1 MIFRIRAQSIA
12 SRLFLSAAFWST
24 IILVIAGFLL
34 SAVYTRNAEQS
45 FDEVLLTYLTDLVA
59 DIDSSTDKLHVIIDP
74 LSEPKFRHPLGGWYW
89 QITTLGSDTPEIKAS
104 PSLFAAT
111 LPKLSDQNVPLVNG
125 AREGYVSGPGGQE
138 LRQVER
144 EIIFPNADPDG
155 KDIGYLVQVAATT
168 EEIDRKIFTFEIDL
182 AITFISLALA
192 LLASTLLQVRF
203 GLRPLRQLRRSLGA
217 IRKGNGE
224 RIEGQYP
231 QDIAPLADEINMLI
245 DSNREI
251 VERAR
256 THVGNL
262 AHALKT
268 PLSVIVNEADADAH
282 GLAGKVREQAGVMRH
297 QVDYYLERARAAART
312 NVVGAMTEVTPTIDG
327 LVRAFEKIN
336 QERDIRFEV
345 KVAGGLRFRGERQDL
360 EDMIG
365 NLADNAAKWARH
377 RVRIAASP
385 AAAKEGGSRPF
396 FDVIIDDDGTG
407 LPMESRAA
415 ALRRG
420 RRLDETKPGT
430 GLGLSIVMD
439 LVGIYGGTLKLE
451 DSPLGGLRAQLHLP
465 AIDA

>member
-1 MIFRIRAQSIA
+1 MIFRIKAQSIA
-12 SRLFLSAAFWST
+12 SRLFLSAALWST

-45 FDEVLLTYLTDLVA
+45 FDDVLRTYVTELLA
-59 DIDSSTDKLHVIIDP
+59 DIDASTDKLHVTIDP
-74 LSEPKFRHPLGGWYW
+74 LPEPNFKLILNGWYW
-89 QITTLGSDTPEIKAS
+89 QITPLGRDNSEIKTS
-104 PSLFAAT
+104 QSLFAAT
-111 LPKLSDQNVPLVNG
+111 LPRLADQDVPLVDG
-125 AREGYVSGPGGQE
+125 SREGYVIGPGGKP

-144 EIIFPNADPDG
+144 EIVWPAAGPDG
-155 KDIGYLVQVAATT
+155 TDLSYLVQVAATT
-168 EEIDRKIFTFEIDL
+168 EEIDRKIFTFQIDL
-182 AITFISLALA
+182 AITFVSLALA

-203 GLRPLRQLRRSLGA
+203 GLRPLRQLRRSLGT
-217 IRKGNGE
+217 IRQGNSE
-224 RIEGQYP
+224 RIEGRYP

-268 PLSVIVNEADADAH
+268 PLSVIVNEADADAD
-282 GLAGKVREQAGVMRH
+282 GLAGKVREQAGIMRH

-345 KVAGGLRFRGERQDL
+345 AVTGGLRFRGERQDL

-385 AAAKEGGSRPF
+385 AAAGEGGSRAF
-396 FDVIIDDDGTG
+396 FDVIIDDDGAG